1 MLYYDISY
9 WNQKYKGVMN
19 ELNFKS
25 YPYKKDQKYKK
36 FLETESVYFNKVFD
50 CDLTKENSFKIF
62 IKYYHIFRE
71 EFNIPCE
78 IIAFDTTPI
87 ANVFGYSV
95 ELLGIDI
102 VNVSNDTILDSL
114 LEDEDCLHTNIR
126 YLLNENGLCR
136 TVDDIEKILPWQNLG
151 DLKWEPCYVYRV
163 LI

>member
-1 MLYYDISY
+1 M
-9 WNQKYKGVMN
+9 
-19 ELNFKS
+19 
-25 YPYKKDQKYKK
+25 
-36 FLETESVYFNKVFD
+36 
-50 CDLTKENSFKIF
+50 
-62 IKYYHIFRE
+62 
-71 EFNIPCE
+71 
-78 IIAFDTTPI
+78 
-87 ANVFGYSV
+87 
-95 ELLGIDI
+95 GIDI

>member
-62 IKYYHIFRE
+62 IKYLTYYINSSITKSYFIHK
-71 EFNIPCE
+71 
-78 IIAFDTTPI
+78 
-87 ANVFGYSV
+87 
-95 ELLGIDI
+95 
-102 VNVSNDTILDSL
+102 
-114 LEDEDCLHTNIR
+114 
-126 YLLNENGLCR
+126 
-136 TVDDIEKILPWQNLG
+136 TVTYP
-151 DLKWEPCYVYRV
+151 
-163 LI
+163 